1 MAGFANMKHLINI
14 NDLST
19 ENIIDLYSQA
29 IEIKNNSKKKNSK
42 LLRGKTIANLFF
54 ENSTRTLVSF
64 ELAAKRL
71 GAHVVNVN
79 IGKSSTTKGE
89 TLKDTIQTL
98 EAMQVDVFVI
108 RHPENHICEEIKTWL
123 KPKTVLINAGDGNN
137 QHPTQGLL
145 DVFTILQHKKNIE
158 ELKITIIGD
167 IKHSRVA
174 NSAIDCLHLLGNNNI
189 HLYGPQQ
196 LLPTSHDRAII
207 HTSMQSA
214 LNNTDVIIMLRI
226 QKERMQNN
234 NIPNLDNY
242 HTNFGLNRKSLANAN
257 PSCIIMHPGPINR
270 GLEISSE
277 IADSTP
283 SVILEQVQNGVL
295 IRQAVLKLLLKK

>member
-1 MAGFANMKHLINI
+1 MKHLIDI
-14 NDLST
+14 KDLCADEILRVFS
-19 ENIIDLYSQA
+19 EAL
-29 IEIKNNSKKKNSK
+29 EIKNNSKKKNSK
-42 LLRGKTIANLFF
+42 ILRGKTIANLFF

-64 ELAAKRL
+64 ELSAKRL

-79 IGKSSTTKGE
+79 ITKSSTQKGE
-89 TLKDTIQTL
+89 ALKDTIQTL
-98 EAMQVDVFVI
+98 EAMQIDAFVI
-108 RHPENHICEEIKTWL
+108 RHPENQICKKIKTWL
-123 KPKTVLINAGDGNN
+123 KPETVLINAGDGNN

-174 NSAIDCLHLLGNNNI
+174 NSVIDCLHLLGNNNI

-196 LLPTSHDRAII
+196 LLPTSHDQATI

-214 LNNTDVIIMLRI
+214 LNNTDIIIMLRI
-226 QKERMQNN
+226 QKERMQDN

-242 HTNFGLNRKSLANAN
+242 HTNFGLNRDSLANAN

-270 GLEISSE
+270 ELEISSE

-295 IRQAVLKLLLKK
+295 IRQAVLALLLG